1 MSWATC
7 YAGSN
12 NIHFNFPPIMA
23 DGRNYATWQPGA
35 VVNERIREN
44 NNITSNWD
52 YRNFLQHNATKII
65 QANSISACNN
75 CGSCP
80 PLYVGSQN
88 PDVQSNTPFVFASPL
103 DSSQPFGYETSDLKN
118 LYLSRYDLQ
127 SRMLSPSI
135 PLSQAEMLAQGIPR
149 SN

>member
-12 NIHFNFPPIMA
+12 NIHFNFPPIMT

-35 VVNERIREN
+35 VVNEKIREN

-65 QANSISACNN
+65 QANSVSACNN
-75 CGSCP
+75 CGACP
-80 PLYVGSQN
+80 PLYTGSQN
-88 PDVQSNTPFVFASPL
+88 PDVQSNTPFVFASAL
-103 DSSQPFGYETSDLKN
+103 DGSQPFGYENSDLKN
-118 LYLSRYDLQ
+118 LYLSRYESQ
-127 SRMLSPSI
+127 SRMMSPSI
-135 PLSQAEMLAQGIPR
+135 PLSQAQMLAQGIPR

>member
-12 NIHFNFPPIMA
+12 NIHFNFPPIMS

-35 VVNERIREN
+35 VVNEKIREN

-52 YRNFLQHNATKII
+52 YRNFLQNNATKII

-75 CGSCP
+75 CGACP
-80 PLYVGSQN
+80 PLYIGSQN

-118 LYLSRYDLQ
+118 MYLSRYELQ

-135 PLSQAEMLAQGIPR
+135 PLSQAQMLAKGIPR

>member
-12 NIHFNFPPIMA
+12 NIHFNFPPIMT

-35 VVNERIREN
+35 VVNEKIREN

-65 QANSISACNN
+65 QANSVSACNN
-75 CGSCP
+75 CGACP
-80 PLYVGSQN
+80 PLYTGSQN
-88 PDVQSNTPFVFASPL
+88 PDVQSNTPFVFASAL
-103 DSSQPFGYETSDLKN
+103 DSSQPFGYENSDLKN
-118 LYLSRYDLQ
+118 LYLSRYELQ
-127 SRMLSPSI
+127 SRMMSPSI
-135 PLSQAEMLAQGIPR
+135 PLSQAQLLAQRIPR